1 MAVEQK
7 KGQVVCSS
15 FGSKK
20 VGSPASSAVQF
31 QSEFLSFLGEAATG
45 KSKSFCQNMI
55 LTLLKQGSRVVTGVG
70 HKASVAQ

>member
-7 KGQVVCSS
+7 KGQVVWCSS

-31 QSEFLSFLGEAATG
+31 QLEFLSFLGEAATG

-55 LTLLKQGSRVVTGVG
+55 LSL
-70 HKASVAQ
+70 

>member
-15 FGSKK
+15 FGYKK
-20 VGSPASSAVQF
+20 VGSAASSAVQF

-55 LTLLKQGSRVVTGVG
+55 LTL
-70 HKASVAQ
+70 